1 MDEFLDDMD
10 DEQVDDLLM
19 PEEDETS
26 SSQMYEHF
34 RFVADKG
41 QSLLRVDKF
50 LVDRMMGAT
59 RNRIQ
64 LAAEAGCILV
74 NDKPVKSNYRV
85 KPLDVVSIVMDRPRR
100 ELEII
105 PEDIPLNIV
114 YEDDDLLVV
123 NKPAGLVVHPGH
135 GNYTGT
141 LVNAL
146 AYYLKDDPYYDPS
159 DPRLGLVHR
168 IDKDTSGLLVV
179 AKRPEA
185 KSNLSLQFFNK
196 TTKRKYR
203 ALVWGIVQE
212 DEGRIEGNIGRDPR
226 DRMQMT
232 VFPEGDQG
240 KTAVTHYT
248 VLERLGYVSLVE
260 CRLETGRTHQIRVH
274 MKYIGH
280 TLFNDERYGGHD
292 ILKGTTFTKYKQFV
306 QNCFAIC
313 PRQALHAKTL
323 GFVHPTTGEEMF
335 FDSEIP
341 SDMQQLID
349 CLNEMERLHAQKNLR
364 AYTDMDS
371 KLHGLLIELCGN
383 SLLESMYARIHS
395 LNQQF
400 RIYSLTSTQRFN
412 ESMEEHRDIVHCL
425 LTNNAD
431 EARAIN
437 KRHLQLA
444 KDKIIQHFSEQ
455 EALKQA
461 ADAQPKTTAEA
472 DKKAK

>member
-1 MDEFLDDMD
+1 MDDFFDEMD
-10 DEQVDDLLM
+10 DEQADGLLGQ
-19 PEEDETS
+19 EEENGTP
-26 SSQMYEHF
+26 QLYEHF
-34 RFVADKG
+34 RFVADRG

-50 LVDRMMGAT
+50 LVDRMFGST

-64 LAAEAGCILV
+64 LAAEAGCILA
-74 NDKPVKSNYRV
+74 NGKPVKSNYRV
-85 KPLDVVSIVMDRPRR
+85 KPEDVVTIVMTRPRR
-100 ELEII
+100 ELEIVQ
-105 PEDIPLNIV
+105 ENIPLKII

-123 NKPAGLVVHPGH
+123 DKPAGLVVHPGH

-146 AYYLKDDPYYDPS
+146 AWYLKDDPTYDPS

-179 AKRPEA
+179 AKKPEA
-185 KSNLSLQFFNK
+185 KANLSLQFFNK
-196 TTKRKYR
+196 TTKREYR

-240 KTAVTHYT
+240 KTAVTHYS
-248 VLERLGYVSLVE
+248 VLERLGYVSLVK

-280 TLFNDERYGGHD
+280 TLFNDERYGGNE

-341 SDMQQLID
+341 ADMAQLI
-349 CLNEMERLHAQKNLR
+349 EKW
-364 AYTDMDS
+364 
-371 KLHGLLIELCGN
+371 
-383 SLLESMYARIHS
+383 
-395 LNQQF
+395 
-400 RIYSLTSTQRFN
+400 RIYANTK
-412 ESMEEHRDIVHCL
+412 EI
-425 LTNNAD
+425 
-431 EARAIN
+431 
-437 KRHLQLA
+437 
-444 KDKIIQHFSEQ
+444 
-455 EALKQA
+455 
-461 ADAQPKTTAEA
+461 
-472 DKKAK
+472 